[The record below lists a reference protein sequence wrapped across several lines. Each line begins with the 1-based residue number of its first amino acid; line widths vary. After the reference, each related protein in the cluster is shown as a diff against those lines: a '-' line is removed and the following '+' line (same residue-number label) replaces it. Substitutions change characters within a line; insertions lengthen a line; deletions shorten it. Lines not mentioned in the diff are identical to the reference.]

1 MQQQQC
7 MQGGNKM
14 QETIT
19 IKNDLGEE
27 KTFDILFTF
36 TSTETKKDYIVYTDY
51 TKDYKGNIK
60 CYSVMK
66 DGQKLLPVE
75 TEKELLFIKETL
87 KTLTNEITYKYSEN

>member
-1 MQQQQC
+1 
-7 MQGGNKM
+7 M

-66 DGQKLLPVE
+66 DNEKLLPVE

-87 KTLTNEITYKYSEN
+87 KTLTSEITYKYSEN

>member
-1 MQQQQC
+1 
-7 MQGGNKM
+7 M

-27 KTFDILFTF
+27 KTFDVIFTF
-36 TSTETKKDYIVYTDY
+36 ISKETNKEYITYTDY

-66 DGQKLLPVE
+66 DGEKLLPVE
-75 TEKELLFIKETL
+75 TEKEILFIKETL
-87 KTLTNEITYKYSEN
+87 KTLTSDVQERYAINE